1 MIRILFVDHAEA
13 LGGAERSLLLL
24 LEHLD
29 KTRFFPV
36 LACNPGPLADAA
48 RGLGVQVELV
58 SMSRLRKDITAPLRL
73 WRGTRA
79 LIRLIRREQ
88 MDLVHSN
95 VMRASLYAGLAAWLT
110 ARPLIWHVRDVFA
123 PGAYVRWMDHRAAV
137 IIAISAATADPLPQS
152 KLIHL
157 IPNGVDVADF
167 DLPPDTRESVRRELD
182 LSATAPVVGI
192 VGRLRPWKGQRD
204 FLRAMALVRERYPQA
219 RFLIVGGN
227 IFGGEEGYR
236 VELETLARELGL
248 GEAAL
253 FTGQRDDLP
262 ALLSALD
269 VLVHCSIEPEP
280 FGRVIIEGMAA
291 RLPVVAYQHGGAGE
305 IIVEQETGLL
315 VPPGDVQALGQ
326 AVAELLADPARV
338 EWLGQ
343 AGRRRVEERYDV
355 RPLTRRVEDV
365 FTSIAQKRGKG

>member
-29 KTRFFPV
+29 KPRFFPI
-36 LACNPGPLADAA
+36 LACNPGPLAEAA

-58 SMSRLRKDITAPLRL
+58 SMLRLRREITAPLRL
-73 WRGTRA
+73 WLGTRA
-79 LIRLIRREQ
+79 LIRLIRRERI
-88 MDLVHSN
+88 DLVHSN
-95 VMRASLYAGLAAWLT
+95 VMRASLYASLAAWLA

-137 IIAISAATADPLPQS
+137 IIAISEATADPLPQS

-167 DLPPDTRESVRRELD
+167 DLPPGTREQMRGELG
-182 LSATAPVVGI
+182 LSATTPVVGL

-204 FLRAMALVRERYPQA
+204 FLRAMTLVRERYPQA

-227 IFGGEEGYR
+227 IFGGDEGYR
-236 VELETLARELGL
+236 AELERLAQELGL
-248 GEAAL
+248 GEATL
-253 FTGQRDDLP
+253 FTGQREDLP

-269 VLVHCSIEPEP
+269 VLVHCSVEPEP

-291 RLPVVAYQHGGAGE
+291 RLPVVAYRHGGAGE
-305 IIVEQETGLL
+305 IIVAQETGLL

-326 AVAELLADPARV
+326 AVAELLGDPARA
-338 EWLGQ
+338 ERLGQ
-343 AGRRRVEERYDV
+343 AGRRRVEGRYDV